1 MGEEIKSKKKKKIAI
16 KNLFILKKKQ
26 KEKKIIDRLIKDR
39 IIRDIWT
46 L

>member
-1 MGEEIKSKKKKKIAI
+1 MGEEMKSKKKLIAI

-26 KEKKIIDRLIKDR
+26 KEKKNIDRLIKDR
-39 IIRDIWT
+39 MIRDIWT